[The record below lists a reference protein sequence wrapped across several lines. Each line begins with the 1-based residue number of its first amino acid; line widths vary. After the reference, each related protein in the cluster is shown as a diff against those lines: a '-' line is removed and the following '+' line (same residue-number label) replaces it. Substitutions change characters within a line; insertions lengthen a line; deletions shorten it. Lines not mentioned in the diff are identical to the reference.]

1 MNLNLLPGF
10 SRSMAIAKVVK
21 LLMVSGSVIV
31 LDQISKMIILRL
43 LPLYET
49 IPVIPGF
56 FNITHIHNPGG
67 AFGFMAGQG
76 PEVRSL
82 LFLAMSSLAAVTIVY
97 FYLRTPAA
105 YSWLSTALLLIFGG
119 AIGNMIDRFRF
130 GEVVDF
136 LDFYAGGYH
145 WPAFNVADSG
155 ITVGMTI
162 LVVHLLFNKMPE

>member
-1 MNLNLLPGF
+1 MSLNLLPGF

-21 LLMVSGSVIV
+21 LMMVSGTIIV
-31 LDQISKMIILRL
+31 ADQISKMIILRSI
-43 LPLYET
+43 PLYET

-56 FNITHIHNPGG
+56 FNMTHIHNPGG

-82 LFLAMSSLAAVTIVY
+82 LFLAMSSLAAVVVVF

-155 ITVGMTI
+155 ITVGMAI
-162 LVVHLLFNKMPE
+162 LVYHLLFDKMPE